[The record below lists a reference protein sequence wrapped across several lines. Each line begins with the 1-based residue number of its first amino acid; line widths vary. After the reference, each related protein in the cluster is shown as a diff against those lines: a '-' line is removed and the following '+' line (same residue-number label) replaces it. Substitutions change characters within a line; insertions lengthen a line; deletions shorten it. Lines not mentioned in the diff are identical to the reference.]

1 MNATHIRGWQAAI
14 LAGLLLIGLNAG
26 AASAR
31 LHDPDLTAQAIAA
44 HASITHGCWL
54 ARVGTEITSKPT
66 TPRDSY
72 RCCPRSESATVG
84 CRQGKHQELWSLVA
98 IDGLLESCL
107 VGMPIATRAP
117 AAVVPWIPVPWVSCG
132 SPSVRTAGRRDC
144 AVRGICPMCWGSTL
158 S

>member
-1 MNATHIRGWQAAI
+1 MKREALSHPVAILGVLITTASAVLFISLIIAI

-72 RCCPRSESATVG
+72 RVKSTGPPRG
-84 CRQGKHQELWSLVA
+84 GH
-98 IDGLLESCL
+98 
-107 VGMPIATRAP
+107 
-117 AAVVPWIPVPWVSCG
+117 
-132 SPSVRTAGRRDC
+132 
-144 AVRGICPMCWGSTL
+144 
-158 S
+158 